1 MQEDRFQVLTFRKPK
16 ERCPLCTTHQ
26 PETWYQSLTA
36 QRLTL
41 GKRSAERKS
50 EQTHS
55 LCSSAN
61 SSLTPVLG
69 STNICPRN
77 LLTGGATALHA
88 PGSGPPPGS
97 GGKQAV
103 LATSPAPLATT
114 ADPRRGS
121 SLGSSGYVSGSPSGL
136 QKADTTRVNRNR
148 DLETYKHSC
157 VLLSDTDG
165 WGKGPLSFFRLA
177 HR

>member
-1 MQEDRFQVLTFRKPK
+1 MQEDRFQGLTFRKPK
-16 ERCPLCTTHQ
+16 VRCPPCTTRQ
-26 PETWYQSLTA
+26 PETRYQSLTA

-61 SSLTPVLG
+61 SSRTPVLG

-77 LLTGGATALHA
+77 LLTGGAAAPPRPWLGATAWFRWEA
-88 PGSGPPPGS
+88 GGPCHIS
-97 GGKQAV
+97 
-103 LATSPAPLATT
+103 APLATT

-121 SLGSSGYVSGSPSGL
+121 SLGNSGYVSGSPSGL
-136 QKADTTRVNRNR
+136 QKAGNTRVNRNR
-148 DLETYKHSC
+148 DLETYKHTLVC
-157 VLLSDTDG
+157 AAV
-165 WGKGPLSFFRLA
+165 
-177 HR
+177 

>member
-1 MQEDRFQVLTFRKPK
+1 MWRMQEDRFQVLTFRKPK

-97 GGKQAV
+97 GGKRAV
-103 LATSPAPLATT
+103 LATSRHPWQPRLVPAGAPPWGALGMCQVLPLVCRKQT
-114 ADPRRGS
+114 P
-121 SLGSSGYVSGSPSGL
+121 LGS
-136 QKADTTRVNRNR
+136 T
-148 DLETYKHSC
+148 ETE
-157 VLLSDTDG
+157 T
-165 WGKGPLSFFRLA
+165 
-177 HR
+177 

>member
-26 PETWYQSLTA
+26 PDSSETD
-36 QRLTL
+36 L
-41 GKRSAERKS
+41 GEKVSRAEKRADPLPLQFRQQQPDTCARFHEHLSPEPSDRRS
-50 EQTHS
+50 HR
-55 LCSSAN
+55 
-61 SSLTPVLG
+61 P
-69 STNICPRN
+69 PRPW
-77 LLTGGATALHA
+77 LGATARFRWQA
-88 PGSGPPPGS
+88 GSPCHIS
-97 GGKQAV
+97 
-103 LATSPAPLATT
+103 APLATT